1 MNNKNNGTLK
11 TILYY
16 IAFIGLGLGVG
27 ILGPSLLRLAENT
40 GTTIGQVSAM
50 FFFHAL
56 GYMIGAFFGGRS
68 FDRIAGHPIMSVML
82 VVIAICLAIIP
93 GINALWALVALLLF
107 LGISQ
112 GTLDAGGN
120 TLIVW
125 VYGSKVGPFMNGLHF
140 FFGIGAFLSP
150 ILIAQ
155 SIRVQD
161 SLNLAYWGMAAFM
174 LIPAVGL
181 LFLRSP
187 SQTDGENDPV
197 KNTGINDRLLLG
209 MCVVFIMFYLGMQGG
224 FTGWLATYATTTNL
238 LTEAS
243 AAYANSLFWGVF
255 TLGRLLSIPIAF
267 KLRPRQVLTIDLA
280 GCMVSV
286 LVLLLWQGSVA
297 VLWISIV
304 GTAFF
309 AAPLFPTM
317 VAFAENRMRL
327 TGRTTSMFLV
337 GGSVGSMF
345 FPWLTGLL
353 YEKVGPPIVPVMIAV
368 SGTFLL
374 LIFVALVKK
383 FPGKVQGD

>member
-1 MNNKNNGTLK
+1 VNYENNITLK
-11 TILYY
+11 TVFYY
-16 IAFIGLGLGVG
+16 VAFIGLGLGVG

-40 GTTIGQVSAM
+40 GSTISQVSAM

-56 GYMIGAFFGGRS
+56 GYMLGAFFGGRS
-68 FDRIAGHPIMSVML
+68 FDRIAGHPLMSVML
-82 VVIAICLAIIP
+82 VLIAICLAIIP
-93 GINALWALVALLLF
+93 GINALWALVALLLL

-125 VYGSKVGPFMNGLHF
+125 LYGSKVGPYMNGLHF
-140 FFGIGAFLSP
+140 FFGVGAFLSP

-174 LIPAVGL
+174 LVPAVGL
-181 LFLRSP
+181 FFLRSP
-187 SQTDGENDPV
+187 SQTDKQDSAKHSGGSNL
-197 KNTGINDRLLLG
+197 LLLG

-224 FTGWLATYATTTNL
+224 FTGWLSTYATTTNL

-267 KLRPRQVLTIDLA
+267 KLRPRQVLTMDLI
-280 GCMVSV
+280 GCFISI
-286 LVLLLWQGSVA
+286 LVLLLWQGSVTA
-297 VLWISIV
+297 LWISIV
-304 GTAFF
+304 GTGFF

-327 TGRTTSMFLV
+327 TGKTTSMFLV

-353 YEKVGPPIVPVMIAV
+353 YERVGPPIVPVMIAV
-368 SGTFLL
+368 SGTL
-374 LIFVALVKK
+374 LILVFVVLVKK
-383 FPGKVQGD
+383 YPGKSTT

>member
-1 MNNKNNGTLK
+1 MNNTNNGTLK
-11 TILYY
+11 TIFYY

-297 VLWISIV
+297 ALWISIV

-383 FPGKVQGD
+383 FPGKSTT